1 MDILSLTNLNLNPKI
16 QLETVLRNG
25 PWFGDYRYSISFVVQ
40 EASGLRQM
48 NHTKID
54 QYVYNVRQWDLT
66 QFRPPFRRGPGNRMS
81 DDCAATLHLMCDFFL
96 AQTARKKIVIA
107 GSMIYVYTN
116 DVALIE
122 SICDLPWVV
131 PSTTRVST
139 ITLAGTAGAVT
150 LKSPD
155 HAWRTYFKT
164 MYFTHAVGAA
174 IRDFLQ
180 AQEGIRL
187 SPALTKYWSRQKPPM
202 FSLNYFFVD
211 HDSAST
217 MSMLGLI
224 APGLVRKTVP
234 IVADK

>member
-16 QLETVLRNG
+16 QLETVLRSG

-54 QYVYNVRQWDLT
+54 QFVYNVRKWDSN
-66 QFRPPFRRGPGNRMS
+66 QFKRRPGNRMS
-81 DDCAATLHLMCDFFL
+81 DDCAATLHLMCAFFL

-116 DVALIE
+116 DVTLIE

-155 HAWRTYFKT
+155 HAWRTYFKNR
-164 MYFTHAVGAA
+164 YFTHAVGAA
-174 IRDFLQ
+174 MRDFLQ

-187 SPALTKYWSRQKPPM
+187 SPALTKYWDQQKSPM
-202 FSLNYFFVD
+202 FSLSYFFVD
-211 HDSAST
+211 HDSPST

>member
-16 QLETVLRNG
+16 QLETVQRSG

-54 QYVYNVRQWDLT
+54 QFVYNVRKWDSN
-66 QFRPPFRRGPGNRMS
+66 QFKRRPGNRMS
-81 DDCAATLHLMCDFFL
+81 DDCAATLHQMCAFFL

-116 DVALIE
+116 DVTLIE

-155 HAWRTYFKT
+155 HAWRTYFKNR
-164 MYFTHAVGAA
+164 YFTHAVGAA
-174 IRDFLQ
+174 MRDFLQ

-187 SPALTKYWSRQKPPM
+187 SPALTDYWDRQKSPM
-202 FSLNYFFVD
+202 FSLSYFFVD
-211 HDSAST
+211 HDSPST

-234 IVADK
+234 IIADK

>member
-16 QLETVLRNG
+16 QLETVLRSG

-40 EASGLRQM
+40 EASGLRQLD
-48 NHTKID
+48 HAKID
-54 QYVYNVRQWDLT
+54 QFVYNVRKWENT
-66 QFRPPFRRGPGNRMS
+66 QLRYKGTRMS
-81 DDCAATLHLMCDFFL
+81 DDCAATLHLMCAFFL

-116 DVALIE
+116 DVALIKD
-122 SICDLPWVV
+122 ICNLPWVV

-155 HAWRTYFKT
+155 HAWRTYFKN

-187 SPALTKYWSRQKPPM
+187 SPALTKYWDRQKPPM
-202 FSLNYFFVD
+202 FSLSYFFVD
-211 HDSAST
+211 HDSPST

-234 IVADK
+234 IIADK

>member
-16 QLETVLRNG
+16 QLETVLRSG
-25 PWFGDYRYSISFVVQ
+25 PWFGDYKYSISFVVQ
-40 EASGLRQM
+40 EASGLRQLD
-48 NHTKID
+48 HAKID
-54 QYVYNVRQWDLT
+54 QFVYNVRKWENT
-66 QFRPPFRRGPGNRMS
+66 QLRYKGTRMS
-81 DDCAATLHLMCDFFL
+81 DDCAATLHLMCAFFL

-116 DVALIE
+116 DVTLIKD
-122 SICDLPWVV
+122 ICNLPWVV

-139 ITLAGTAGAVT
+139 ITLAGTAGAIT

-155 HAWRTYFKT
+155 HAWRTYFKN
-164 MYFTHAVGAA
+164 MYFPHAVGAA

-187 SPALTKYWSRQKPPM
+187 SPALKKYWDRQKPPM